1 MFGIHRP
8 VKKESLVFDGIPY
21 TLYRSHRRT
30 LSLQCK
36 DTGELVVRAPYF
48 CPARDI
54 EKAIATHRD
63 WILQKL
69 EAIALAREESSRPET
84 HYFDGALLPFGNGS
98 LRLRLDT
105 DPAAKNYTVTLHD
118 RGGEEELLLR
128 GASLPADTCKM
139 LVSRWGRRYAAEVFR
154 ERLDEF
160 AEALGVS
167 YNTLTIKET
176 KTRWGSCSALG
187 NINLHWKL
195 LMVPPRL
202 QDYVIVHEL
211 CHRIELNHSAAFWA
225 HVESVLPDYRERRA
239 ELRSLEKQILPW

>member
-84 HYFDGALLPFGNGS
+84 HYFDGALLPFFEKS
-98 LRLRLDT
+98 
-105 DPAAKNYTVTLHD
+105 
-118 RGGEEELLLR
+118 
-128 GASLPADTCKM
+128 
-139 LVSRWGRRYAAEVFR
+139 
-154 ERLDEF
+154 
-160 AEALGVS
+160 
-167 YNTLTIKET
+167 
-176 KTRWGSCSALG
+176 
-187 NINLHWKL
+187 
-195 LMVPPRL
+195 
-202 QDYVIVHEL
+202 VIL
-211 CHRIELNHSAAFWA
+211 CCQFNRD
-225 HVESVLPDYRERRA
+225 VL
-239 ELRSLEKQILPW
+239 